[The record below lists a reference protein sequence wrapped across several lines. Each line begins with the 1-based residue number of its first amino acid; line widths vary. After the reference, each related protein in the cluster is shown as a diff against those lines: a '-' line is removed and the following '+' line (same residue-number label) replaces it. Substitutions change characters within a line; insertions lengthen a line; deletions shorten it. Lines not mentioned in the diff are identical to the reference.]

1 MKFIERSNSKK
12 SMPLIYLARLMLD
25 IRNICNDFEINK
37 VFTTKSLEI
46 CEYLI
51 DNDKEHLFHISNF
64 DQDFLDKCRTE
75 AWKTNIKYGCIGFD
89 YTSRLEMEQAIV
101 LKKFNIQ
108 IRPLNITK
116 YIKTKRGELNGTSKS
131 FEWE

>member
-1 MKFIERSNSKK
+1 ME
-12 SMPLIYLARLMLD
+12 
-25 IRNICNDFEINK
+25 
-37 VFTTKSLEI
+37 
-46 CEYLI
+46 
-51 DNDKEHLFHISNF
+51 
-64 DQDFLDKCRTE
+64 
-75 AWKTNIKYGCIGFD
+75 TNIKYGCIGFD

-101 LKKFNIQ
+101 LKKFNIP